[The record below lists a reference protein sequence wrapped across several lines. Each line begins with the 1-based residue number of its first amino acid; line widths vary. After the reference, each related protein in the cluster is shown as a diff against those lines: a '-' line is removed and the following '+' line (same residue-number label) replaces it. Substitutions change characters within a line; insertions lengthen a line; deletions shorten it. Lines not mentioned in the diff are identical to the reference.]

1 MKIKERKKKNL
12 LTEKKTQT
20 KKSRTECS
28 PVYLRD
34 PSILVCGVTNWCD
47 ESCDDSCRLV
57 TNLLASPSGITVQL
71 VVQLYSSLVPF
82 IHSLYPKI
90 MGILAS
96 RGIEYEDSYRSFSEK
111 ERQQLLSLFE
121 RLATEN
127 EHGIMKIEFEP
138 FKVSL
143 ILWWTREND
152 QLFDRQHFVSSIFWT
167 TKGNMKLQFLT
178 LFKVSSSAHAGV
190 NSKPMGLCSPSIK
203 TSCFSLLSDSFLC
216 TFEWLSFVVSCLTL
230 PRIDLTFFPGPG
242 MCILDL

>member
-1 MKIKERKKKNL
+1 MRIKERKKKSLNR
-12 LTEKKTQT
+12 KKTTTT
-20 KKSRTECS
+20 KKSRTDCS

-57 TNLLASPSGITVQL
+57 TNLLASPPGITVQL

-82 IHSLYPKI
+82 IHSSYPKI

-152 QLFDRQHFVSSIFWT
+152 QLFDRQNFVSSIFWT
-167 TKGNMKLQFLT
+167 RKGNMKLQFWHCSK
-178 LFKVSSSAHAGV
+178 FPVARMQVSIQ
-190 NSKPMGLCSPSIK
+190 NPW
-203 TSCFSLLSDSFLC
+203 D
-216 TFEWLSFVVSCLTL
+216 
-230 PRIDLTFFPGPG
+230 
-242 MCILDL
+242 CIHLR

>member
-1 MKIKERKKKNL
+1 M
-12 LTEKKTQT
+12 
-20 KKSRTECS
+20 
-28 PVYLRD
+28 
-34 PSILVCGVTNWCD
+34 CGVTNWCD

-57 TNLLASPSGITVQL
+57 TNLLASPPGITVQL

-82 IHSLYPKI
+82 IHSSYTKI

-143 ILWWTREND
+143 IL
-152 QLFDRQHFVSSIFWT
+152 
-167 TKGNMKLQFLT
+167 
-178 LFKVSSSAHAGV
+178 
-190 NSKPMGLCSPSIK
+190 
-203 TSCFSLLSDSFLC
+203 
-216 TFEWLSFVVSCLTL
+216 
-230 PRIDLTFFPGPG
+230 
-242 MCILDL
+242 